1 MSIVIAPLF
10 QRLLARTP
18 FSEKELV
25 VLVATAP
32 TRYKDHY
39 INKRNGRGK
48 RLISQPTKEIKFLQR
63 LLVKFELA
71 DLPMHEAAMAY
82 RKGLSTKHHAE
93 QHASSKYL
101 LKLDFRDFFLSLHDS
116 ALDYLLARDTHFS
129 HAERWMICNLLC
141 RRLPNTSIQRLSIGA
156 PSSPFVS
163 NYMMHEFDAKLTA
176 FCSSRGVR
184 YTRYA
189 DDLALST
196 SNPHILD
203 LVKDEVQRILQELS
217 YLRISLNEEK
227 TVNVSRKKRRTL
239 VGLTLSNEGKVS
251 VGREEKRRLR
261 AEFHS
266 FSNGMLPHDEI
277 GRLRGKLAYIF
288 GIDPDFV
295 TGLCKRYRVTKI
307 GDIGLS

>member
-1 MSIVIAPLF
+1 MSIENAPLF

-25 VLVATAP
+25 VLIATAP

-63 LLVKFELA
+63 VLIKYELA

-82 RKGLSTKHHAE
+82 RKGISTKNHAE
-93 QHASSKYL
+93 QHASSRYL
-101 LKLDFRDFFLSLHDS
+101 LKLDFRDFFLSLHAD
-116 ALDYLLARDTHFS
+116 ALDYRLEHDTKFS
-129 HAERWMICNLLC
+129 HAERWLICNLLC
-141 RRLPNTSIQRLSIGA
+141 RRLPKTSVLRLSIGA

-163 NYMMHEFDAKLTA
+163 NYLMHEFDTKLTA
-176 FCSSRGVR
+176 FCNSKGVR

-203 LVKDEVQRILQELS
+203 QVKDEVQRILQELS
-217 YLRISLNEEK
+217 YLQITLNEEK

-239 VGLTLSNEGKVS
+239 VGLTLSNEGRVS
-251 VGREEKRRLR
+251 VGRTEKRRLR
-261 AEFHS
+261 AAFHA
-266 FSNGMLPHDEI
+266 FSHGLLPPDEI
-277 GRLRGKLAYIF
+277 GRLRGKLAYLY
-288 GIDPDFV
+288 GIDSEFV
-295 TGLCKRYRVTKI
+295 LSLCKRYGVARI